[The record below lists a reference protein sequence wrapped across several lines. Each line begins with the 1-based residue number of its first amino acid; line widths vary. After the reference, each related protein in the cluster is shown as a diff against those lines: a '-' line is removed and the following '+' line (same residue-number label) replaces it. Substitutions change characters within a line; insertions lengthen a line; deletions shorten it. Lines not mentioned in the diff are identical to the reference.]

1 MSRQATAGAM
11 PAASTTP
18 ADAAH
23 ARKALLQEI
32 RVKWGRFSEQ
42 EVVAKYGLAKDAAQC
57 DADAMRKGRD
67 IRARRASQ
75 RCEGARGWPHAGTR
89 PATPGPG

>member
-1 MSRQATAGAM
+1 MTNQANATAGAM

-32 RVKWGRFSEQ
+32 RVKWGKFSDQ
-42 EVVAKYGLAKDAAQC
+42 ELTELKSNDDLVTKLVTKYGMTKDVAQR
-57 DADAMRKGRD
+57 DADAMRNGRD
-67 IRARRASQ
+67 I
-75 RCEGARGWPHAGTR
+75 
-89 PATPGPG
+89 

>member
-1 MSRQATAGAM
+1 MTNQSSATVGAM

-18 ADAAH
+18 ADAAN

-32 RVKWGRFSEQ
+32 RVKWGKFSEQ
-42 EVVAKYGLAKDAAQC
+42 ELDELKSNDDLVTQLAAKYDLTSDAAQR

-67 IRARRASQ
+67 I
-75 RCEGARGWPHAGTR
+75 
-89 PATPGPG
+89 

>member
-1 MSRQATAGAM
+1 MSNPSNATAGAM

-32 RVKWGRFSEQ
+32 RVKWGKFSEQ
-42 EVVAKYGLAKDAAQC
+42 ELDALKSNDDLVTQLVAKYGLAKDVAQR

-67 IRARRASQ
+67 I
-75 RCEGARGWPHAGTR
+75 
-89 PATPGPG
+89 